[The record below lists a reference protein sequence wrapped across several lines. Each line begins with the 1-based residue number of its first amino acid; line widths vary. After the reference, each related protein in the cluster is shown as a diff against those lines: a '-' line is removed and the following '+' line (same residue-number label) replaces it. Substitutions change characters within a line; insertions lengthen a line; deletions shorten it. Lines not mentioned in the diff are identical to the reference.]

1 MIVYSV
7 TSKESYSSIEG
18 WMEEIRKYTG
28 EEIKV
33 LLIGNKADLEI
44 EREVSTE
51 EGIVKYSLN
60 NIILG
65 TGEEVEGWIHG
76 GVGKELAERGQGVS
90 HDGADVRRR
99 C

>member
-7 TSKESYSSIEG
+7 TNKESYAAIEG

-33 LLIGNKADLEI
+33 LLIGNKCDMEV

-51 EGIVKYSLN
+51 EGIVSSYYF
-60 NIILG
+60 NIVLLG
-65 TGEEVEGWIHG
+65 TGKETKGRVHG
-76 GVGKELAERGQGVS
+76 GVGKELAECG
-90 HDGADVRRR
+90 
-99 C
+99 